1 MPNCAPSK
9 IAQLRPLACPEG
21 VSRTDRRVSQD
32 RWGLSWPHTQIR
44 PGDERCLTIH
54 GMRKKCAAAG
64 AIAVA
69 LGLVVGG
76 GGEARAQTRGQP
88 TPGGA
93 AQGTKQQPL
102 ILQKEQLGSAG
113 YATVARARMRNGDCA
128 GAIEAFDEAVKHSI
142 DPTLQRDR
150 GLCHDQ
156 LGHPY
161 PAIDDYRVYLTAEPD
176 APDAHSIQARLDR
189 LEQQTT
195 GRSSSSEA
203 DDDTSVLKASGS
215 VSVNGETTTATTGE
229 STSNES
235 TSATPVRRDTMD
247 YIEHDN
253 DEMRSPLRR
262 GKGWSL
268 APFFAERKWFITG
281 TNFGDAQ
288 TWAEAVGLQF
298 RYSFGH
304 VATLFLEGGYT
315 RFNST
320 AATAGLYTEQ
330 GLTSQLGLEL
340 RFPFDPE
347 YDNQLIVAP
356 GLGFEYLVETLNVAG
371 GSSLDI
377 GMIMPRVR
385 VGWRHMLAVSAAL
398 DLSLDAGFGKP
409 ATFSP
414 SNFPFG
420 GNADVDEVVA
430 LNVGLVWGL

>member
-1 MPNCAPSK
+1 
-9 IAQLRPLACPEG
+9 
-21 VSRTDRRVSQD
+21 
-32 RWGLSWPHTQIR
+32 
-44 PGDERCLTIH
+44 
-54 GMRKKCAAAG
+54 MRKKCAAAG

-76 GGEARAQTRGQP
+76 SEARAQTRGQP

-93 AQGTKQQPL
+93 AQGRKQQPL
-102 ILQKEQLGSAG
+102 ILQKEQLGTEG
-113 YATVARARMRNGDCA
+113 YSTVARARMRNGDCA
-128 GAIEAFDEAVKHSI
+128 GAVEAFDEAVKHSI
-142 DPTLQRDR
+142 DPTLRRDR

-161 PAIDDYRVYLTAEPD
+161 PAIDDYRAYLTAEPD
-176 APDAHSIQARLDR
+176 APDAQNIQARLDR

-195 GRSSSSEA
+195 GRTSSSEA
-203 DDDTSVLKASGS
+203 NDDTSVLQGS
-215 VSVNGETTTATTGE
+215 VTVNGSTAATSGE
-229 STSNES
+229 STS
-235 TSATPVRRDTMD
+235 TPVRRDTMD

-253 DEMRSPLRR
+253 DELRSPLRR
-262 GKGWSL
+262 GKGWSFG
-268 APFFAERKWFITG
+268 PFFAERKWFISG

-288 TWAEAVGLQF
+288 TWAECVGLQF

-320 AATAGLYTEQ
+320 AATAGLYTLQ
-330 GLTSQLGLEL
+330 GTTSQLGLEL
-340 RFPFDPE
+340 RLPFDPE

-356 GLGFEYLVETLNVAG
+356 GLGFEYWAETANVAG
-371 GSSLDI
+371 ASSQDI

-385 VGWRHMLAVSAAL
+385 VGWRHMLATSASL
-398 DLSLDAGFGKP
+398 DLALDAGFGKP
-409 ATFSP
+409 ATFSNP

-420 GNADVDEVVA
+420 GNADVDELVA

>member
-1 MPNCAPSK
+1 
-9 IAQLRPLACPEG
+9 
-21 VSRTDRRVSQD
+21 
-32 RWGLSWPHTQIR
+32 
-44 PGDERCLTIH
+44 
-54 GMRKKCAAAG
+54 MRKKCAAAG

-69 LGLVVGG
+69 LALGLVVGG
-76 GGEARAQTRGQP
+76 SGEARAQTQ
-88 TPGGA
+88 GGA
-93 AQGTKQQPL
+93 AQGKPQQPL
-102 ILQKEQLGSAG
+102 ILQKVQLGSAG
-113 YATVARARMRNGDCA
+113 YTTVARARMRNGDCA
-128 GAIEAFDEAVKHSI
+128 GAVDAFDEAVKHSI
-142 DPTLQRDR
+142 DPTLRRDR
-150 GLCHDQ
+150 GLCHEQ

-161 PAIDDYRVYLTAEPD
+161 PAIDDYRVYLAAEPD
-176 APDAHSIQARLDR
+176 APDAQSIQARLDR

-195 GRSSSSEA
+195 GRSESSEA
-203 DDDTSVLKASGS
+203 NDDTSVLQGS
-215 VSVNGETTTATTGE
+215 VSVNGSTATASESATTT
-229 STSNES
+229 
-235 TSATPVRRDTMD
+235 PVTRDTMD
-247 YIEHDN
+247 YVEHDN
-253 DEMRSPLRR
+253 EQLRSPLRR
-262 GKGWSL
+262 GKGWSF

-304 VATLFLEGGYT
+304 VSTLFLEGGYT

-320 AATAGLYTEQ
+320 AATAGLYTLQ
-330 GLTSQLGLEL
+330 GMTSQLGLEF

-356 GLGFEYLVETLNVAG
+356 GLGFEYWVETANVAG
-371 GSSLDI
+371 ASSVDI

-409 ATFSP
+409 AQFSNP

-420 GNADVDEVVA
+420 GNADMDELVA